1 MNLVHADAGPPGSA
15 SRDGDPSPT
24 PDSRLEAQVLG
35 AQLASACTAL
45 WTATLSLMVAFM
57 RTRAPAHR
65 VLMARRIARNLATL
79 QEQDC
84 FSAASRARFAKL
96 SARWSAKA
104 DRLSREE
111 QRPRGGIGLLLPN
124 LFNR

>member
-1 MNLVHADAGPPGSA
+1 MNLVPADAGPPGSA
-15 SRDGDPSPT
+15 PCDASPT
-24 PDSRLEAQVLG
+24 PDARLEAQVLA
-35 AQLASACTAL
+35 AQWASACTAL

-79 QEQDC
+79 QDQDC
-84 FSAASRARFAKL
+84 FSAPSRASFAKL
-96 SARWSAKA
+96 SVRWSAKA

-111 QRPRGGIGLLLPN
+111 QRPRGGIGLLLPK

>member
-1 MNLVHADAGPPGSA
+1 MNLVHADAGTPVAALRDANA
-15 SRDGDPSPT
+15 SPA
-24 PDSRLEAQVLG
+24 PDRRAEANVL
-35 AQLASACTAL
+35 ATQLASACTAL

-57 RTRAPAHR
+57 QTRAPAHR
-65 VLMARRIARNLATL
+65 LLMARRIARNLATL

-84 FSAASRARFAKL
+84 FSVPSQETFAKL
-96 SARWSAKA
+96 SLRWSATA
-104 DRLSREE
+104 DRLAREE